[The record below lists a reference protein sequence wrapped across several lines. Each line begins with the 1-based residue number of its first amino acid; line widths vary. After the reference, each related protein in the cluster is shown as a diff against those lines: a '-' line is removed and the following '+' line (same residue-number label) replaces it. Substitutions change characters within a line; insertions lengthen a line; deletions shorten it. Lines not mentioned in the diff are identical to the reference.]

1 MDWYVFAAANSIKT
15 DIFIGKSLKPGN
27 MWLSYIGC
35 LYPDH
40 AMHLSS
46 GQSKKASERQHR
58 RNRSIL
64 VLCSLFYKMMH
75 YKLVL
80 NDTVIRKQS
89 QVKCMLNLF

>member
-1 MDWYVFAAANSIKT
+1 MYLQQQIALKE
-15 DIFIGKSLKPGN
+15 DIFIGKSWKPGN

-40 AMHLSS
+40 AMHRTS
-46 GQSKKASERQHR
+46 GQSKKASEIQHR

-64 VLCSLFYKMMH
+64 VVCSLSYKMMH

-80 NDTVIRKQS
+80 HDTVIRKQS
-89 QVKCMLNLF
+89 QVKCMLKYILN